1 MKGAA
6 AKNSEGAGFLH
17 RRILGAGRI
26 SGAPLL
32 RTSLL
37 LVAFAFG
44 MLSPACVTVGSAA
57 TPAVLAAS
65 NSSGKA
71 NPASSVAEEHAGN
84 REKSAPHETEDIPV
98 GQYLRSPMV
107 QKLANRFRMPVDTA
121 SRTFEIINFIFIVA
135 GIIWLIAR
143 FFPKMLRA
151 RSERL
156 RSELQRARTSID
168 NANRR
173 LAAVEERLSRL
184 DSEIDAVRRQAEE
197 ETRIEEQRLR
207 AAMER
212 EKQAVTEA
220 AAQDI
225 HAARK
230 NAENQL
236 RKLAVDL
243 TIENASR
250 QIAVTPEVD
259 RALVSGFL
267 AELNGDASRQMVGSG
282 ARGAGAADA

>member
-1 MKGAA
+1 
-6 AKNSEGAGFLH
+6 
-17 RRILGAGRI
+17 
-26 SGAPLL
+26 
-32 RTSLL
+32 
-37 LVAFAFG
+37 
-44 MLSPACVTVGSAA
+44 VT
-57 TPAVLAAS
+57 
-65 NSSGKA
+65 
-71 NPASSVAEEHAGN
+71 EEHASS
-84 REKSAPHETEDIPV
+84 REKSTPHETEDIPV

-107 QKLANRFRMPVDTA
+107 QKLANRFRLPVDTA
-121 SRTFEIINFIFIVA
+121 SRTFEIINFIFVVA
-135 GIIWLIAR
+135 GIIWLIAK
-143 FFPKMLRA
+143 FFPKMLRT

-197 ETRIEEQRLR
+197 ETRVEEQRLR
-207 AAMER
+207 AAVER

-225 HAARK
+225 RAARK

-267 AELNGDASRQMVGSG
+267 SELNGNSSRLVADSAGI
-282 ARGAGAADA
+282 GAGAADA